1 MAIGK
6 WQRWTILFGILA
18 SIGAAP
24 SPSQIHIEGTAIKP
38 SDWSV
43 EQIQTQ
49 LATQIKPVEY
59 NSKGAAHTFSC
70 VPLVSVLKAAGV
82 QTDFAMKGKMDPKL
96 KNPQMRQAIVVSGRD
111 GYTVVF
117 SLAEAL
123 PMVGN
128 RAIWVALEE
137 DGRPL
142 SQSDGPVRLIVPEDK
157 MPARGVHQVESIDV
171 VELSASTTQPASQ

>member
-1 MAIGK
+1 MADRN
-6 WQRWTILFGILA
+6 WQRWTILFGLLA
-18 SIGAAP
+18 AMGAAP
-24 SPSQIHIEGTAIKP
+24 APSEIHIEGTAITP
-38 SDWSV
+38 SGWSV
-43 EQIQTQ
+43 EQLQTQ
-49 LATQIKPVEY
+49 LATEIRPVEY
-59 NSKGAAHTFSC
+59 KSKGVTHTFSC

-82 QTDFAMKGKMDPKL
+82 QTDFAMQGKTNPKV

-137 DGRPL
+137 DGKPL

-157 MPARGVHQVESIDV
+157 MPARGVHQVASIDV
-171 VELSASTTQPASQ
+171 VELSATTTQPASP

>member
-1 MAIGK
+1 MAIRT
-6 WQRWTILFGILA
+6 WQRWTIFFGLLA
-18 SIGAAP
+18 AIGAAP
-24 SPSQIHIEGTAIKP
+24 APSEIHIGGSTTRP

-43 EQIQTQ
+43 EQLQTQ
-49 LATQIKPVEY
+49 LATEIKSVEY
-59 NSKGAAHTFSC
+59 KSKGATHTFSC

-82 QTDFAMKGKMDPKL
+82 QTDFAMKGGKNPKV

-137 DGRPL
+137 DGKPL
-142 SQSDGPVRLIVPEDK
+142 SETDGPVRLIVPEDK
-157 MPARGVHQVESIDV
+157 MPARGVHQIASIDV
-171 VELSASTTQPASQ
+171 VELSASTTQPASP